1 MLKNILPLIFI
12 CILGQ
17 TALAQNIFDIIDDS
31 PSANG
36 KQQSNIGQEITDVIK
51 GGDLK
56 FAPTDEINVPEE
68 QLYEHIKAPELQ
80 LKASGMPES
89 VYVGQ
94 VFSMKL
100 TANTQSDLNLKFE
113 TSIENPNLSW
123 LNQKG
128 LKWTHIG
135 NGLYSSTL
143 YFQAN
148 SSNIKSFQL
157 KLKVLANQEIFQQK
171 SISIFLPQIK
181 AVDFEKTRYS
191 HIVADDL
198 QANSF
203 RLKKFDD
210 EHNIIMIELKGS
222 NVNLRNFHINNPDI
236 KRQDIDTITG
246 DFKEQSAYY
255 FAIIKSG
262 IKNFS
267 FSYYNLKQNRI
278 KIIERVGLKLENDEV
293 STQVGLNP
301 QEGYFEIYKNITIFA
316 LAGLFL
322 ILSVWRK
329 KLIYIIGLIFFV
341 FLGAYAYNP
350 LNIVVLKADTQV
362 RILPISSS
370 TPFYEQTG
378 RVQKGVK
385 ILDSAKDYYKIKFNK
400 DGVSQ
405 VGWVKRD
412 DVTKN

>member
-1 MLKNILPLIFI
+1 MLKKLLVLAFCSAIF
-12 CILGQ
+12 Q
-17 TALAQNIFDIIDDS
+17 TTLAEDIFDIINQS
-31 PSANG
+31 PA
-36 KQQSNIGQEITDVIK
+36 IGAKHQTKIAQEITEVIK

-56 FAPTDEINVPEE
+56 FAPTDEVNVPDE
-68 QLYEHIKAPELQ
+68 QLYEKLKAPELK

-94 VFSMKL
+94 VFSIKL
-100 TANTQSDLNLKFE
+100 TADTQSDLNLKFE
-113 TSIENPNLSW
+113 TSIEGQNISW
-123 LNQKG
+123 LNHKG

-143 YFQAN
+143 YFQVN
-148 SSNIKSFQL
+148 SSSVKSFAL
-157 KLKVLANQEIFQQK
+157 KLKVLTNQEIFQQK
-171 SISIFLPQIK
+171 TISVFLPQIK
-181 AVDFEKTRYS
+181 DVVFEHSRYS

-198 QANSF
+198 QASSF

-222 NVNLRNFHINNPDI
+222 NINLRNFHIDNPDI
-236 KRQDIDTITG
+236 TRQDIDTVVG
-246 DFKEQSAYY
+246 DFNEQSAYY
-255 FAIIKSG
+255 FAVIKSG
-262 IKNFS
+262 VKNFS
-267 FSYYNLKQNRI
+267 FTYYNLKQNRI
-278 KIIERVGLKLENDEV
+278 KTIERIGLKLENDEV

-301 QEGYFEIYKNITIFA
+301 QEGYFEIYKNITIFT
-316 LAGLFL
+316 LAGVFL
-322 ILSVWRK
+322 VLSLWK
-329 KLIYIIGLIFFV
+329 KRLVFIVGLVFFI
-341 FLGAYAYNP
+341 FLGAYVYNP

-370 TPFYEQTG
+370 TAFYEQTG

-385 ILDSAKDYYKIKFNK
+385 ILDSAGDYYKIKFNK

-405 VGWVKRD
+405 VGWVRRD